1 MAGSGICSAKCA
13 HGWTW
18 LGLRATPAAS
28 PSPLTQT
35 DLGDAVGLSIVHVN
49 RTLQRMRAEG
59 LISWQRDHVTVPA
72 PQALEIAV
80 GFDGSYLKL
89 GSAALPNLP
98 FPKPE

>member
-1 MAGSGICSAKCA
+1 MRAR
-13 HGWTW
+13 
-18 LGLRATPAAS
+18 LELVGLAS
-28 PSPLTQT
+28 DASSFALPLTQT

-59 LISWQRDHVTVPA
+59 LITWQRDHVAIHDPR
-72 PQALEIAV
+72 ALEIAV

-89 GSAALPNLP
+89 GSAAIPNLP